1 MFHIHTTD
9 GFTPLLNA
17 AWRGETTLVKLLLR
31 YGANAQASGV
41 SLNVG
46 PMSAVQWAEH
56 QGHTDTAKVLH
67 SHAKAQ
73 SKAAGVHSDTDSGAA
88 RRKAAAAAVEVG

>member
-1 MFHIHTTD
+1 VIHIPPTD

-31 YGANAQASGV
+31 YGANASARGV
-41 SLNVG
+41 SLTVG

-56 QGHTDTAKVLH
+56 QGHADTAKVLH

-73 SKAAGVHSDTDSGAA
+73 SKAAAGVHNGADSGAA
-88 RRKAAAAAVEVG
+88 KRVAAVVVD

>member
-1 MFHIHTTD
+1 
-9 GFTPLLNA
+9 
-17 AWRGETTLVKLLLR
+17 
-31 YGANAQASGV
+31 V

-73 SKAAGVHSDTDSGAA
+73 SKAAVAQSADSGAA
-88 RRKAAAAAVEVG
+88 KRKAAAAAAAVVVVD